1 MGMSQRGI
9 TITTVLIL
17 LYWPSSLSAAA
28 PSSCADADLLLLNG
42 HIVTMESP
50 NVVSSMAVRDGKVLA
65 VGSDQELAGCVSA
78 RTNVV
83 DMRKRTVLPGLIDV
97 HTHAVEWTKGILRG
111 QIDARY
117 PKIHSISEIAQEV
130 GERAGKLKP
139 GEWIIGSA
147 WDDAVSIATLH
158 AKISTPS
165 PRTTRSI

>member
-28 PSSCADADLLLLNG
+28 PASCADADLLLLNG

-97 HTHAVEWTKGILRG
+97 HTHAVEWTK
-111 QIDARY
+111 
-117 PKIHSISEIAQEV
+117 
-130 GERAGKLKP
+130 
-139 GEWIIGSA
+139 
-147 WDDAVSIATLH
+147 
-158 AKISTPS
+158 
-165 PRTTRSI
+165 